1 MTEEEKKQIE
11 VSPTETQV
19 STGTAAAPAV
29 DDDTYQ
35 KVLEAAQNG
44 DRVLSGFQGSY
55 DKELSELYD
64 KISNRDPFSY
74 SINDD
79 ALYKQY
85 ADQYTQRGKQAMK
98 DTMGQAAALTG
109 GYGSTYAQSVGQ
121 QSYDS
126 YLQSLNDIIP
136 TLQQQAYQKYQDDG
150 TKMLQ
155 DYSLLADKAD
165 DEYGKYIDELNRQQ
179 QEKEWA
185 AELEAREKEWQQA
198 KYDDLLYL
206 ISTTGYEPN
215 EDELTAA
222 GMSKEK
228 ATSLRRAY
236 ISSSPDMAYRSGQI
250 TAQEYWNMTGAWPAG
265 YTPPSTGGG
274 GGGGGY
280 YGGGGS
286 SGSNSTA
293 ETSTGTN
300 LVQNDDGSVST
311 AGGSHTTASI
321 SRGEAQRTASQIAS
335 TKGATAA
342 GNYLAALVNSG
353 RLSASAAANVA
364 DKLK

>member
-1 MTEEEKKQIE
+1 MTEEEKKQLE
-11 VSPTETQV
+11 VSLAETEV
-19 STGTAAAPAV
+19 SSGAGTTTTAV

-79 ALYKQY
+79 AIYKQY

-121 QSYDS
+121 QSYDD

-155 DYSLLADKAD
+155 DYSLLVDKAD
-165 DEYGKYIDELNRQQ
+165 DEYGKYMDEINRQQ

-222 GMSKEK
+222 GMSSEK
-228 ATSLRRAY
+228 AASLRRAY

-250 TAQEYWNMTGAWPAG
+250 TAEEYKNMTGAWPAG
-265 YTPPSTGGG
+265 YAVPSSGG

-280 YGGGGS
+280 YGGGGGADYS
-286 SGSNSTA
+286 YNRF
-293 ETSTGTN
+293 TGKDDYTEVVNTREAIEAAYNAGEIDADDREN
-300 LVQNDDGSVST
+300 LVN
-311 AGGSHTTASI
+311 
-321 SRGEAQRTASQIAS
+321 
-335 TKGATAA
+335 KL
-342 GNYLAALVNSG
+342 YG
-353 RLSASAAANVA
+353 R
-364 DKLK
+364 